1 VTKPAERHPRPS
13 GAGRS
18 GQPRTGEPRTG
29 QPRTGEPRT
38 GGSRPGQPRA
48 GGSRPGQSGTGRP
61 GTDPARRAA
70 YDVLRAVDERDAY
83 ANLLLPSV
91 LTERRLTGR
100 DAAFATE
107 LTYGTLRGRGTYDA
121 ILAAC
126 SDRDQV
132 DPPVRDVLRLGVH
145 QLLAT
150 RVGGHA
156 AVATSVDLAKE
167 VCGPRPSGFVNAVL
181 RRVSTRDLDA
191 WIAIVAPDRSRDLSG
206 YLAVRYSYPRWI
218 VDVFRDALD
227 GSTNPVSSVSEAPN
241 VTGTPSATP
250 VTRAAEIE
258 DALAAGNLRPEVVL
272 AVTPGT
278 DRSAITAGPAGELAQ
293 PTRWSPYGLRLAG
306 GDPAPLTASGQ
317 IAVQDEASQLAVL
330 ALSRVGL
337 TGPDGLWLDLCA
349 GPGGK
354 ARLLSGLAAARGA
367 RLVASD
373 VRPNR
378 ARRVLDALRRA
389 EQAEHTQVPGSV
401 HTGSVYTGSVYTG
414 SVHTGAVVAADGRRV
429 PWPSGT
435 FDRVLADVPCSGLGS
450 LRRRPEA
457 RWRKTPADVK
467 ELAVLQRELLSTAI
481 DSARPGGVIAY
492 VTCTPH
498 IAETR
503 DVVTAVADGRDDITV
518 LDAPA
523 VLAEVP
529 NLRCPEPR
537 RSKDPR
543 YRQFAQFWPH
553 RHGTDAIFVALLRR
567 G

>member
-1 VTKPAERHPRPS
+1 VTKPAERHPRSS
-13 GAGRS
+13 GATGQPRS
-18 GQPRTGEPRTG
+18 GQPRTGG
-29 QPRTGEPRT
+29 PRT
-38 GGSRPGQPRA
+38 GGPR
-48 GGSRPGQSGTGRP
+48 
-61 GTDPARRAA
+61 TDPPRRAA

-126 SDRDQV
+126 SDRDQL
-132 DPPVRDVLRLGVH
+132 DPSVRDVLRLGVH

-150 RVGGHA
+150 RVGSHA

-167 VCGPRPSGFVNAVL
+167 VCGPRPAGFVNAVL
-181 RRVSTRDLDA
+181 RRVSTRDLEA

-218 VDVFRDALD
+218 VDAIRDALD
-227 GSTNPVSSVSEAPN
+227 GSTNPAPSVSGTPN
-241 VTGTPSATP
+241 VTGTHSAAP
-250 VTRAAEIE
+250 LTRAAEID
-258 DALAAGNLRPEVVL
+258 DALAAGNLRPAVVL
-272 AVTPGT
+272 AVMPGA
-278 DRSAITAGPAGELAQ
+278 DRSAIATGPAGELAE

-317 IAVQDEASQLAVL
+317 VAVQDEASQLAAL

-337 TGPDGLWLDLCA
+337 TGPDELWLDLCA

-354 ARLLSGLAAARGA
+354 ARLLSGLATARGA

-373 VRPNR
+373 VRPHR
-378 ARRVLDALRRA
+378 ARRVLEALRRA
-389 EQAEHTQVPGSV
+389 EQAEHAPAAEPVPSTVQPSTVQPATGPV
-401 HTGSVYTGSVYTG
+401 HTD
-414 SVHTGAVVAADGRRV
+414 AVVAADGRQV

-467 ELAVLQRELLSTAI
+467 ELAVLQRELLNSAI

-503 DVVTAVADGRDDITV
+503 DVVTAVADGRDDVTV

-529 NLRCPEPR
+529 DLRCPEPR

-543 YRQFAQFWPH
+543 YRRFAQFWPH